1 NFLKTTFSHSR
12 AFGRVIA
19 LAFLLQGASLA
30 LPLLTGTIVDR
41 VVPEHDHQ
49 LLTLLL
55 LGMAFVVGFSFIA
68 TAIRSLL
75 LLELRTRLDLRLTTE
90 FVEHLM
96 HLPFPFFQ
104 SRPTGDLMMRLAS
117 NSQIRGVLTSTL
129 LSGVLDGFMVTSY
142 LALLWIVSWRFGL
155 AVLVLGAVRIGVFL
169 GTRRKY
175 RDLTTENLRA
185 SADAASYQVEML
197 GGIEVLKAAGVE
209 RRALD
214 HWSQLFVEVLNV
226 SIRQGRLSAFVEAAL
241 AAVG

>member
-1 NFLKTTFSHSR
+1 
-12 AFGRVIA
+12 A
-19 LAFLLQGASLA
+19 
-30 LPLLTGTIVDR
+30 
-41 VVPEHDHQ
+41 
-49 LLTLLL
+49 
-55 LGMAFVVGFSFIA
+55 
-68 TAIRSLL
+68 
-75 LLELRTRLDLRLTTE
+75 TE

-96 HLPFPFFQ
+96 PLPFPFFQ

-214 HWSQLFVEVLNV
+214 HWSQRFVEVLNV

-241 AAVG
+241 AAVGLGSPLLLLGYGAWMTLQGQLSLGTMLAVNSLAAGFLAPLSNLV